1 MNMTEAA
8 NMIEFLQAIGW
19 TDSQIT
25 NYQLCVEGRRSI
37 SEAAQKHEEL
47 GRAEQAE

>member
-1 MNMTEAA
+1 MNMTETA

-25 NYQLCVEGRRSI
+25 NYQLCVEGRREI
-37 SEAAQKHEEL
+37 KIAAEKHKEM
-47 GRAEQAE
+47 EQRNNT